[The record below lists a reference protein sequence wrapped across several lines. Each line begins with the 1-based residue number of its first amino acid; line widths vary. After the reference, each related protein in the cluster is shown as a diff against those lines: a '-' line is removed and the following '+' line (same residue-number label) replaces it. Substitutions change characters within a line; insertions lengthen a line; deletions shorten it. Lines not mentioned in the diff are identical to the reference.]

1 MQHSQKQKT
10 KITNKQKVERE
21 ENLLCDHKEQGQE
34 IFPKR
39 NLNEAKWLT
48 TGQQQID

>member
-1 MQHSQKQKT
+1 MNKKQRERRIFSVTT
-10 KITNKQKVERE
+10 KNRDK
-21 ENLLCDHKEQGQE
+21 E

-39 NLNEAKWLT
+39 NLSEAKWLT